1 MIVTADQGYVFL
13 TMVCTGILLGL
24 LFDVFR
30 GIRALVG
37 AGRKLTLLL
46 DLLYWLVSLVFCWLV
61 LLEVTLGE
69 LRFYSLL
76 ALGVGMVWHFALFS
90 PALVSAAQRLRARLQ
105 GTKRKDT
112 RHSGMVL
119 RGIARLFTNPAER
132 IRDHF
137 WGW

>member
-1 MIVTADQGYVFL
+1 MRVTADQGYVFL
-13 TMVCTGILLGL
+13 TMICTGIVLGV

-37 AGRKLTLLL
+37 AGRWVTLIM
-46 DLLYWLVSLVFCWLV
+46 DLLYWLVAAVFAWLV

-69 LRFYSLL
+69 LRFFSIAGI
-76 ALGVGMVWHFALFS
+76 ALGMVWYFALFS
-90 PALVSAAQRLRARLQ
+90 PAVVGAAQRLRGLRKH
-105 GTKRKDT
+105 GKRDKQ
-112 RHSGMVL
+112 SMIL
-119 RGIARLFTNPAER
+119 RGLWRVVTHPFER